1 MHNRLYKDS
10 FKDKFIL
17 YFGGFNRKLKII
29 QDICQ
34 KEISFARKINDWM
47 TQTYKLKPEIRL
59 TPPSNLRSTNLRSTN
74 LRSTVSLKYDLEFD
88 VDPNFS
94 FGEVDLDESYQSFNQ
109 SLIERI
115 NKFDAL
121 RSGLGSESLG
131 SEYGFKYLI
140 DAIDSCKEIG
150 ISLSKYLKLYNK
162 KSLMKKR
169 QFTKLYKTSDT
180 NYHFNFSIC

>member
-1 MHNRLYKDS
+1 MG
-10 FKDKFIL
+10 DKFCFTNLELQFQGTIL
-17 YFGGFNRKLKII
+17 YR
-29 QDICQ
+29 DCV
-34 KEISFARKINDWM
+34 FA
-47 TQTYKLKPEIRL
+47 
-59 TPPSNLRSTNLRSTN
+59 
-74 LRSTVSLKYDLEFD
+74 
-88 VDPNFS
+88 
-94 FGEVDLDESYQSFNQ
+94 
-109 SLIERI
+109 LIERI